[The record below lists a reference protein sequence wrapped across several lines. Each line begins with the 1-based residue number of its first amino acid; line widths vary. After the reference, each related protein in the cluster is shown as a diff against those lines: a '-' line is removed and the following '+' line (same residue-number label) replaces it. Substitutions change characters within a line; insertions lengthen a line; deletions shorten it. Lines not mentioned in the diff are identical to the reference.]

1 MNPTTILMFNILD
14 IFAELIFIVF
24 QLGVLTRKY
33 LVPAVVYLYVAAEQ
47 YLVPTIRIPAYY
59 IQVRKQR
66 IQEENARTQLAEAL
80 WENATW

>member
-33 LVPAVVYLYVAAEQ
+33 LLPVGVLVFVAIEAGWEYLTSQEFTVTVCDTPLA
-47 YLVPTIRIPAYY
+47 LVRA
-59 IQVRKQR
+59 
-66 IQEENARTQLAEAL
+66 
-80 WENATW
+80 